1 MQAPSSR
8 FRPAHAPWT
17 RRSFLQAAA
26 AGAGTAALMPSQ
38 AAPAAAPFAPNWDS
52 LVDGYRTPDWFRDAK
67 FGIWAHWSAQCVPEM
82 GDWYGRNMY
91 IQGHWQY
98 DHHVKTYGH
107 PSKVGFM
114 EMQNRWKAENW
125 DPDALLDLYVKAG
138 AKYFVA
144 LANHH
149 DNFDNYNSRYHA
161 WNSVRVGPKRDLIG
175 AWAKA
180 ARARGLRFGV
190 SNHAAHAWHWF
201 QTAYGYDAEGP
212 LAGQRYDAFRLTK
225 ADGRGTWWDGLDPQD
240 LYTGRNIVVPDGFRT
255 IRSATAWHDE
265 NTRHWDEKP
274 PLQNPAFTRQWFLR
288 CRDLIDSYRPD
299 LVYFDNSGLP
309 LGQAGLDITAHYY
322 NASMAWHGGKLEAVV
337 NAKVLPPER
346 RAGVVEDVERGFREN
361 IEPLPWQT
369 DTCLGDWH
377 YNRGLFDNHAYKSA
391 ATVIHRL
398 CDIVSKNGNL
408 LLSVPLRGDGT
419 IDSDERKI
427 LEEIAAWMSR
437 NGEAIHGTRPWRVY
451 GEGPTRVAGGMFSEG
466 TSQPL
471 SAEDIR
477 FTTKDGVLYAI
488 ALGWPKTGTLRIAA
502 LAQDSALAPGAIE
515 RIEVVGSTDSV
526 PFSRSRKGL
535 VLRLP
540 EGLAGTPAVAL
551 KIRGSG
557 LALDAQSLTWSP

>member
-1 MQAPSSR
+1 MQDHSQRHPRTS
-8 FRPAHAPWT
+8 PPWT

-26 AGAGTAALMPSQ
+26 ASAGAATL
-38 AAPAAAPFAPNWDS
+38 APAHAAAGAPAFAPNWDS
-52 LVDGYRTPDWFRDAK
+52 LVDGYQTPDWFRDAK

-82 GDWYGRNMY
+82 GDWYARHMY
-91 IQGHWQY
+91 IQGNWQY
-98 DHHVKTYGH
+98 EHHLKTYGH

-114 EMQNRWKAENW
+114 EMQNRWKADQW

-149 DNFDNYNSRYHA
+149 DNFDNYDSKYHA
-161 WNSVRVGPKRDLIG
+161 WNSVRVGPRRDLIG
-175 AWAKA
+175 AWSKA

-190 SNHAAHAWHWF
+190 SNHSAHAWHWF

-225 ADGRGTWWDGLDPQD
+225 ADGRGTWWEGLDPQD
-240 LYTGRNIVVPDGFRT
+240 LYTGRNIVMPEGFRT
-255 IRSATAWHDE
+255 TRAANAWHDE
-265 NTRHWDEKP
+265 NTRYWDEKA

-309 LGQAGLDITAHYY
+309 LGQAGLDIAAHYY
-322 NASMAWHGGKLEAVV
+322 NASMAWHGGKLEAVI

-361 IEPLPWQT
+361 IEPMPWQT

-377 YNRGLFDNHAYKSA
+377 YNRGLFDNHGYKSA
-391 ATVIHRL
+391 TTVIHRL

-427 LEEIAAWMSR
+427 LEDIAAWMGR

-477 FTTKDGVLYAI
+477 FTAKDGALYAI
-488 ALGWPKTGTLRIAA
+488 ALGWPRSGTLRIAA

-515 RIEVVGSTDSV
+515 RVELVGAPGSV
-526 PFSRSRKGL
+526 PFTRTRKGL
-535 VLRLP
+535 ELRLP
-540 EGLAGTPAVAL
+540 DGLAGTPAVAL
-551 KIRGSG
+551 KIRGNG
-557 LALDAQSLTWSP
+557 LVGPAAA

>member
-1 MQAPSSR
+1 MQDHSQRHPRTS
-8 FRPAHAPWT
+8 PPWT

-26 AGAGTAALMPSQ
+26 ASAGAATL
-38 AAPAAAPFAPNWDS
+38 APAHAAAGAPAFAPNWDS
-52 LVDGYRTPDWFRDAK
+52 LVDGYQTPDWFRDAK

-82 GDWYGRNMY
+82 GDWYARHMY
-91 IQGHWQY
+91 IQGNWQY
-98 DHHVKTYGH
+98 EHHLKTYGH

-114 EMQNRWKAENW
+114 EMQNRWKADQW

-149 DNFDNYNSRYHA
+149 DNFDNYDSKYHA
-161 WNSVRVGPKRDLIG
+161 WNSVRVGPRRDLIG
-175 AWAKA
+175 AWSKA

-190 SNHAAHAWHWF
+190 SNHSAHAWHWF

-225 ADGRGTWWDGLDPQD
+225 ADGRGTWWEGLDPQD
-240 LYTGRNIVVPDGFRT
+240 LYTGRNIVMPEGFRT
-255 IRSATAWHDE
+255 TRAANAWHDE
-265 NTRHWDEKP
+265 NTRYWDEKA

-309 LGQAGLDITAHYY
+309 LGQAGLDIAAHYY
-322 NASMAWHGGKLEAVV
+322 NASMAWHGGKLEAVI

-361 IEPLPWQT
+361 IEPMPWQT

-377 YNRGLFDNHAYKSA
+377 YNRGLFDNHGYKSA
-391 ATVIHRL
+391 TTVIHRL

-427 LEEIAAWMSR
+427 LEDIAAWMGR
-437 NGEAIHGTRPWRVY
+437 NDEAIHGTRPWRVY

-477 FTTKDGVLYAI
+477 FTAKDGALYAI
-488 ALGWPKTGTLRIAA
+488 ALGWPRSGTLRIAA

-515 RIEVVGSTDSV
+515 RVELVGAPGSV
-526 PFSRSRKGL
+526 PFTRTRKGL
-535 VLRLP
+535 ELRLP
-540 EGLAGTPAVAL
+540 DGLAGTPAVAL
-551 KIRGSG
+551 KIRGNG
-557 LALDAQSLTWSP
+557 LVGPAAA